1 MEDEDDL
8 SVWNEFINNEFEV
21 ENKDTFI
28 NDNYLNKSSREVSF
42 KKKKGLP
49 PPGTLTKK
57 IVKKLATKKIET
69 SATLDLH
76 GLNIEDAKVSFL
88 SFLDTCWKYKY
99 SYVLIITGKGKGILK
114 NAFIEL
120 LKEDEIFPLII
131 GYSIAHRLQGGDGA
145 FVLHLRKR

>member
-76 GLNIEDAKVSFL
+76 GLNIEDAKISFL

-114 NAFIEL
+114 NAFIEW

-145 FVLHLRKR
+145 IVLHLRKR

>member
-57 IVKKLATKKIET
+57 IVKKLATKKIEI

-114 NAFIEL
+114 NAFIEW

>member
-28 NDNYLNKSSREVSF
+28 NDYYLNKSSREVSF

-76 GLNIEDAKVSFL
+76 GLNIEDARVSFL
-88 SFLDTCWKYKY
+88 SFLETCWKYKY

-114 NAFIEL
+114 NAFIEW

>member
-28 NDNYLNKSSREVSF
+28 DDNYLNKSSRELSF

-76 GLNIEDAKVSFL
+76 GLNIEDARVSFL

-114 NAFIEL
+114 NAFIEW

>member
-57 IVKKLATKKIET
+57 IVKKLATKKIEI

-76 GLNIEDAKVSFL
+76 GLNIEDARVSFL

-114 NAFIEL
+114 NAFIEW

>member
-57 IVKKLATKKIET
+57 IVKKLSTKKIET

-76 GLNIEDAKVSFL
+76 GLNIEDARVSFL

-114 NAFIEL
+114 NAFIEW

>member
-99 SYVLIITGKGKGILK
+99 TYVLIITGKGKGILK
-114 NAFIEL
+114 NAFIEW

>member
-76 GLNIEDAKVSFL
+76 GLNIEDARVSFL

-114 NAFIEL
+114 NAFIEW

-145 FVLHLRKR
+145 FVLHLRRR

>member
-57 IVKKLATKKIET
+57 IVKKLATKKIKT

-99 SYVLIITGKGKGILK
+99 NYVLVITGKGKGILK
-114 NAFIEL
+114 NAFIEW

>member
-49 PPGTLTKK
+49 LPGTLTKK

-76 GLNIEDAKVSFL
+76 GLNIEDARVSFL

-114 NAFIEL
+114 NAFIEW

>member
-8 SVWNEFINNEFEV
+8 SVWNEFIKNEFKV
-21 ENKDTFI
+21 ENKDTYF
-28 NDNYLNKSSREVSF
+28 NDDYLNKSSREESF
-42 KKKKGLP
+42 KKKRGLP
-49 PPGTLTKK
+49 PPGILTKK
-57 IVKKLATKKIET
+57 LVKKLATKKIET

-114 NAFIEL
+114 NAFIEW

>member
-28 NDNYLNKSSREVSF
+28 NDNYLNKSSREASF

-57 IVKKLATKKIET
+57 ILKKLATKKIET

-114 NAFIEL
+114 NAFIEW

>member
-57 IVKKLATKKIET
+57 
-69 SATLDLH
+69 
-76 GLNIEDAKVSFL
+76 
-88 SFLDTCWKYKY
+88 
-99 SYVLIITGKGKGILK
+99 
-114 NAFIEL
+114 
-120 LKEDEIFPLII
+120 
-131 GYSIAHRLQGGDGA
+131 
-145 FVLHLRKR
+145 

>member
-49 PPGTLTKK
+49 PSGTLTKK

-114 NAFIEL
+114 NAFIEW

>member
-28 NDNYLNKSSREVSF
+28 DDNYLNKSSREVSF

-76 GLNIEDAKVSFL
+76 GLNIEDARVSFL

-114 NAFIEL
+114 NAFIEW